1 MIFQA
6 TDVAA
11 RGIDVPE
18 TDLVIQGEINLPIET
33 YTKYT
38 FLAANDSC
46 NWCYLPTVLTDL
58 LLDMYP
64 TFLHVIVSV
73 FIIIMQS

>member
-1 MIFQA
+1 MFFQA

-18 TDLVIQGEINLPIET
+18 TDLVIQGEINLPNDSIET
-33 YTKYT
+33 YIKYT

-46 NWCYLPTVLTDL
+46 TWGYLPTVLTD
-58 LLDMYP
+58 Y
-64 TFLHVIVSV
+64 TCTLH
-73 FIIIMQS
+73 FYM